1 MRSSRCYVFDTNTL
15 VSAALFEG
23 GKPGQAFRHALKSGT
38 ILLSQP
44 TFEEIDE
51 VLAREKFDDYLTLEE
66 RAAFIEALVERSRF
80 TNPTEEVQAC
90 RDPDDDKFLELAM
103 SENAECIVSG
113 DADLL
118 VLSPFRGIP
127 ILLLVSSVNLAQRG
141 LARPLNQTP
150 HDSSGRNFYAK
161 CQYPPRS
168 APCSQ

>member
-1 MRSSRCYVFDTNTL
+1 MRSSRGYVFDTNTL

-23 GKPGQAFRHALKSGT
+23 GKPGRAFRHALKSGT
-38 ILLSQP
+38 ILPSQP

-80 TNPTEEVQAC
+80 ANPTEEVQAC
-90 RDPDDDKFLELAM
+90 QDPDDDKFLELAV
-103 SENAECIVSG
+103 SESAECIVSG

-127 ILLLVSSVNLAQRG
+127 IM
-141 LARPLNQTP
+141 RPADFLEWVEQN
-150 HDSSGRNFYAK
+150 G
-161 CQYPPRS
+161 
-168 APCSQ
+168 